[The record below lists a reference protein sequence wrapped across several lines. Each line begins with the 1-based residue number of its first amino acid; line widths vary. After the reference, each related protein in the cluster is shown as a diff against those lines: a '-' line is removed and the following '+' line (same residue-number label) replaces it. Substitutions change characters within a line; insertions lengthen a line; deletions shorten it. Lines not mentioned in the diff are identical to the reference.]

1 MEKETMWNILI
12 ENELYILLKV
22 TKNNKEKEKYIKE
35 FSNEYKIPMSF
46 IKAKIEQMNKSK
58 SNINQEENER

>member
-22 TKNNKEKEKYIKE
+22 TKNNKEKE
-35 FSNEYKIPMSF
+35 
-46 IKAKIEQMNKSK
+46 
-58 SNINQEENER
+58 